1 MPSLGFLKKKRT
13 REGNSDPSASSPT
26 SPVTPTTSRSKSISK
41 AFHLPRNN
49 RHSTSAPSTQPT
61 NAHQQPQQQPDHQH
75 QEGAAPQSN
84 QPPAQTQQTAGAT
97 DGQQQQQHQDQD
109 MDTIKLHKPEYGT
122 NSMSPHDHQNLPSIN
137 NLINQPQ
144 QQTNAQ
150 GNSYNNGQTNPQY
163 LAATI
168 DNHRPQ
174 TVSPGTDPA
183 VLQQQQQQAMPQPSS
198 MPPQQQQQPSDYQQS
213 QQQYQ
218 QQQPQAQQQPQQ
230 FQQQHHQEQNQNQ
243 VSQQQQQQPS
253 QQQHTHQPGHQYTNS
268 VMRVTKGKYSLGDF
282 DILRTL
288 GTGSFGRVHLV
299 QSKHN
304 QRFYAVKVL
313 KKAQVVKM
321 KQVEHTNDE
330 RRMLADV
337 KHPFLITLWGTFQ
350 DSKNLYMVMDFV
362 EGGELFSLLRKS
374 GRFPNPVAKFY
385 AAEVTLALE
394 YLHSKNIIYRDLKPE
409 NLLLDRHGHLKIT
422 DFGFAKRVPD
432 KTWTLCGTPDYL
444 APEVVSN
451 KGYNKSVD
459 WWSLGILIYEMLCGY
474 TPFWDSGSPMKIYE
488 NILKGKVKYPAYVN
502 ADAQNLLERLITADL
517 TKRLGNLYGG
527 PADVKNH
534 PWFAE
539 VTWDRL
545 ARKDIDAPYTPP
557 VKAGA
562 GDASQFDRYPE
573 DPEKYGMVG
582 GTDEYGHMFTEF

>member
-1 MPSLGFLKKKRT
+1 MPTLGFLKKKRT
-13 REGNSDPSASSPT
+13 REGNTDPSPPSNPT
-26 SPVTPTTSRSKSISK
+26 SPVTPTAART
-41 AFHLPRNN
+41 FDQLPSS
-49 RHSTSAPSTQPT
+49 HSTA
-61 NAHQQPQQQPDHQH
+61 
-75 QEGAAPQSN
+75 
-84 QPPAQTQQTAGAT
+84 
-97 DGQQQQQHQDQD
+97 
-109 MDTIKLHKPEYGT
+109 
-122 NSMSPHDHQNLPSIN
+122 
-137 NLINQPQ
+137 
-144 QQTNAQ
+144 
-150 GNSYNNGQTNPQY
+150 
-163 LAATI
+163 
-168 DNHRPQ
+168 
-174 TVSPGTDPA
+174 
-183 VLQQQQQQAMPQPSS
+183 
-198 MPPQQQQQPSDYQQS
+198 
-213 QQQYQ
+213 
-218 QQQPQAQQQPQQ
+218 
-230 FQQQHHQEQNQNQ
+230 
-243 VSQQQQQQPS
+243 SQQQQQQLQPHSTSRPGTAGPARQDPQSDQMNTLPAHQAFQPPQPTPSPGTDPQNLPSISNLINPPQHNDVTAYQQQISTRYAPSPANGGSTGPPS
-253 QQQHTHQPGHQYTNS
+253 QSAAMALPQQQQSLPLASQPQPQAPQDQI
-268 VMRVTKGKYSLGDF
+268 RVTKGKYSLADF
-282 DILRTL
+282 QIMRTL

-330 RRMLADV
+330 RRMLGEV

-350 DSKNLYMVMDFV
+350 DARNLYMVMDFV

-394 YLHSKNIIYRDLKPE
+394 YLHSRNIIYRDLKPE

-474 TPFWDSGSPMKIYE
+474 TPFWDGGSPMKIYE
-488 NILKGKVKYPAYVN
+488 NIIRGKVKYPAYIHP
-502 ADAQNLLERLITADL
+502 DAQDLLERLITADL

-527 PADVKNH
+527 SQDVKAH
-534 PWFAE
+534 SWFAE

-573 DPEKYGMVG
+573 ETEFYGQSG
-582 GTDEYGHMFTEF
+582 HDEYGHLFTDF